1 MIKILMTGVSN
12 IGKAGVAT
20 ISYNLGQ
27 NLDNEEIEIGYLA
40 QRGLPPK
47 KYIDAIK
54 RKGNKIY
61 AMDSVPKGMAQKTK
75 HIINWVYTILKSD
88 GYDAI
93 HINTDTAYLAAVYL
107 WIAKKAGI
115 KYIIVHSHSDMVDE
129 NSGTVRKIKILL
141 HRALCPYVR
150 RNADIR
156 LACSAQAGEWLFGK
170 EQFTVIPNGIDI
182 DRFQYNEEA
191 RSEYRKQMEL
201 EDQFVI
207 VTVGRIAYPKKPCFT
222 ADIFAEIARKVPE
235 STLLFVGDGP
245 LREEVQ
251 EHIRSMGME
260 KKVRFLG
267 NRDDVPQLLS
277 AADVFLLPSLFEG
290 LGIVYIEAQA
300 SGMPVFAS
308 DQVPKEAFVSRLIHR
323 VPLSDTAGE
332 WAEQIIQ
339 HRGDPRVRYVNEIAE
354 HGYDIKGASKAL
366 EKEYLKLAGIKRQ
379 VSREYEYVRK

>member
-12 IGKAGVAT
+12 IGRAGVAT

-40 QRGLPPK
+40 QRGLPNK

-61 AMDSVPKGMAQKTK
+61 AMDSAPKGMVQKTK
-75 HIINWVYTILKSD
+75 HIINWIYKILKSD

-156 LACSAQAGEWLFGK
+156 LACSAQAGRWLFGK
-170 EQFTVIPNGIDI
+170 EQFTMIPNGIDI
-182 DRFQYNEEA
+182 DHFQYNEEA
-191 RSEYRKQMEL
+191 RSEYRKQMGL
-201 EDQFVI
+201 KGQFVI
-207 VTVGRIAYPKKPCFT
+207 VTVGRIAYQKKPCFT

-251 EHIRSMGME
+251 EHVRSMGME

-308 DQVPKEAFVSRLIHR
+308 DMVPDEAFVTNLIHKI
-323 VPLSDTAGE
+323 PLSTSPE
-332 WAEQIIQ
+332 QWAEEIMK
-339 HRGDPRVRYVNEIAE
+339 HGNDVRTDVRE
-354 HGYDIKGASKAL
+354 DIKKAGFDIQVASSML
-366 EKEYLKLAGIKRQ
+366 QEK
-379 VSREYEYVRK
+379 YVQLLGRR